1 MMEMMVM
8 LASIM
13 STEQCIDRLQ
23 KSIDEYKEAELLN
36 SENQKDKK
44 AELLLSCHLLTL
56 HITNSKK
63 GLDGAMHTI
72 EKLKEIEK
80 AHNFF
85 KTEKN

>member
-23 KSIDEYKEAELLN
+23 KAIDEYNEAELLN
-36 SENQKDKK
+36 SDNKEDKK
-44 AELLLSCHLLTL
+44 SELLLSCHLLTL

-63 GLDGAMHTI
+63 GLDGAINTI

-80 AHNFF
+80 AHRFF